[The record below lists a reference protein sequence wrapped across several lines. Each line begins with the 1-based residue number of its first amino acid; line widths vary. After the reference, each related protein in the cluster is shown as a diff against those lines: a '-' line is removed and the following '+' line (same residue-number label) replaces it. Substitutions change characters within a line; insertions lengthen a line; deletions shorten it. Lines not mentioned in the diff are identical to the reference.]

1 LVALNSPDTDG
12 IDDAIR
18 ADRASILRV
27 NPDPISELKEQAARA
42 LVPLVEH
49 WSRGDAAALI
59 GIERE
64 RIAELC
70 RGKLDRFSLE
80 RLIRLLV
87 RAGAHVEL
95 RIAQPTVGPFAQRG
109 R

>member
-1 LVALNSPDTDG
+1 M
-12 IDDAIR
+12 
-18 ADRASILRV
+18 
-27 NPDPISELKEQAARA
+27 NPDPISALKEQAAGA
-42 LVPLVEH
+42 LVPLVER

-87 RAGAHVEL
+87 RAGARVEL
-95 RIAQPTVGPFAQRG
+95 RIAPPSTGPFAAARLTAEGLGPHARG
-109 R
+109 VRVP